1 MKDVYYWWKV
11 FETTEIKDFNKEC
24 KKYFQ
29 KGIDRKA
36 VGVTK
41 TANVFY
47 INKNKFL
54 QSKYKDKL
62 YRIFQ
67 MVDEANRKVF
77 GFNIYGNPHMYDGVF
92 NYNVYN
98 AEREGTYDWH
108 IDGNLVEQSDLK
120 LTALINLSEQSYKGG
135 ELKIVG
141 RTHYEVPEM
150 KPGYM
155 IVFPSFLAHK
165 VEPVTEGERISL
177 AMWFWGPPFV

>member
-11 FETTEIKDFNKEC
+11 FELNEIEDFNKEC

-29 KGIDRKA
+29 KGTDRKA

-62 YRIFQ
+62 NRIFQ

-98 AEREGTYDWH
+98 AELMIGT
-108 IDGNLVEQSDLK
+108 LMETL
-120 LTALINLSEQSYKGG
+120 
-135 ELKIVG
+135 
-141 RTHYEVPEM
+141 
-150 KPGYM
+150 
-155 IVFPSFLAHK
+155 
-165 VEPVTEGERISL
+165 
-177 AMWFWGPPFV
+177 